1 MRSSLRTAA
10 VLVLITGAM
19 SLATQPGSAH
29 ERRNLG
35 PYQVVVGWLGEPAFA
50 GVMNAVDF
58 RVTDTRSTPA
68 KPVEGLE
75 KTLTVEVFQGGSIT
89 PFSAPFRARFGTPG
103 AYAADILP
111 TRAGDYRFV
120 VKGKIETLDVNET
133 FESGPGRFDEIRPA
147 TALQPGQGAE
157 RGGARSRP
165 RRPALDHGAG
175 PHHRHRLGRPRRGG
189 TAPAFHSPTDLVR
202 TISILALALCG
213 LGLAA
218 QAADAH
224 AWYLRSNP
232 ASDARLQRSPAE
244 VRVSFTEPPDPGG
257 SEIQV

>member
-10 VLVLITGAM
+10 VLVLVTVAM

-58 RVTDTRSTPA
+58 RVTDSRSTPA

-75 KTLTVEVFQGGSIT
+75 KTLTVEVFQGGST
-89 PFSAPFRARFGTPG
+89 TAFSAPFRARFGSPG

-111 TRAGDYRFV
+111 TRTGDYRFV

-147 TALQPGQGAE
+147 TALQYPDKVPSGAE
-157 RGGARSRP
+157 
-165 RRPALDHGAG
+165 
-175 PHHRHRLGRPRRGG
+175 LGR
-189 TAPAFHSPTDLVR
+189 TLDDLRSTGEQVR
-202 TISILALALCG
+202 IIAVLALV
-213 LGLAA
+213 LAT
-218 QAADAH
+218 AAV
-224 AWYLRSNP
+224 LLPFIR
-232 ASDARLQRSPAE
+232 RR
-244 VRVSFTEPPDPGG
+244 T
-257 SEIQV
+257 